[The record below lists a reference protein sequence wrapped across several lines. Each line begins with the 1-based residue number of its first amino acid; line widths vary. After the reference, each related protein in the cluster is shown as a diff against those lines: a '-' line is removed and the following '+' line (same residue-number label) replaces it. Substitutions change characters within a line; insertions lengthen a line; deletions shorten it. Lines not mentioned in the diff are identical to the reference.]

1 MDNSG
6 LRLLYK
12 FLLCIVVGAM
22 LYGMHILSEILTIE
36 TDEGFQYQVE
46 LYLKQKQRGTFK
58 QRFFIGCGLPE
69 QNGYINMVTRQ
80 GTLQLK
86 IPVGDGVSE
95 IYRLNDMKDECS
107 PNQFKVRLFWYQD
120 QLVNS
125 DEYNRL
131 RELPGAP
138 QGNPNLRTV
147 YLRFISLDQTE
158 EQYRDFIFN
167 KTVSD
172 KNEAYRFQPSYAH
185 HFLPLDYH
193 PDYYKGDRNRY
204 DTPYSIHGSRSL
216 RTGLPVRVS
225 CSIRGGVS
233 STDNQ
238 LEKALTKT
246 MIPLQDWGGSR
257 CTGSD
262 AVMKNSHLL
271 AFKFEAYPDTVPE
284 LDKLHQAA
292 LAKVTSY
299 IQN

>member
-107 PNQFKVRLFWYQD
+107 PNRFRVRLFWYQG
-120 QLVNS
+120 QLVNAK
-125 DEYNRL
+125 EFNRL
-131 RELPGAP
+131 KELPGAP

-147 YLRFISLDQTE
+147 YLRFIGLDQTE
-158 EQYRDFIFN
+158 EQYRNFVLK
-167 KTVSD
+167 KTVTD
-172 KNEAYRFQPSYAH
+172 QGEARRFQPSYAH
-185 HFLPLDYH
+185 HFLPLDFH
-193 PDYYKGDRNRY
+193 PDYYKGDRDRY
-204 DTPYSIHGSRSL
+204 DHPYSIHGSRSL

-225 CSIRGGVS
+225 CTIGGGKS
-233 STDNQ
+233 STGNQ
-238 LEKALTKT
+238 LEKALTAT
-246 MIPLQDWGGSR
+246 MTPLQEWGGSR
-257 CTGSD
+257 CIGWD
-262 AVMKNSHLL
+262 AVMKNNHLL
-271 AFKFEAYPDTVPE
+271 GFSFEAYPDTVPE
-284 LDKLHQAA
+284 LDKLHQAI
-292 LAKVTSY
+292 LARVASY

>member
-12 FLLCIVVGAM
+12 ILLCIVVGAM
-22 LYGMHILSEILTIE
+22 LYGLYIMAEISTIE
-36 TDEGFQYQVE
+36 TDKGIKYQVE

-80 GTLQLK
+80 GTLRLK
-86 IPVGDGVSE
+86 IPVGDEVSE

-107 PNQFKVRLFWYQD
+107 PNEFRVRLFWYQG

-158 EQYRDFIFN
+158 EQYRNFIF
-167 KTVSD
+167 KETVSD

-185 HFLPLDYH
+185 YFLALDYH

-262 AVMKNSHLL
+262 AVLKNNHLL
-271 AFKFEAYPDTVPE
+271 AFSFEAYPDTVPE
-284 LDKLHQAA
+284 LDKLHQAV
-292 LAKVTSY
+292 LARVASY

>member
-80 GTLQLK
+80 GMLRLK
-86 IPVGDGVSE
+86 IPVGDEVSE

-107 PNQFKVRLFWYQD
+107 PDEFRVRLFWYQG

-125 DEYNRL
+125 DEYDRL

>member
-6 LRLLYK
+6 LRLVYK

-107 PNQFKVRLFWYQD
+107 PDEFRVRLFWYQG

-125 DEYNRL
+125 DEYDRL

>member
-46 LYLKQKQRGTFK
+46 LYQKQKQRGTFK

-69 QNGYINMVTRQ
+69 QNGFINMVTRQ

-147 YLRFISLDQTE
+147 YLRFYGLDHTE
-158 EQYRDFIFN
+158 ERYRNFMFK
-167 KTVSD
+167 KTITD
-172 KNEAYRFQPSYAH
+172 QGEARRFQPSYAH
-185 HFLPLDYH
+185 HFLPLDFH

-262 AVMKNSHLL
+262 AVMKNSH
-271 AFKFEAYPDTVPE
+271 
-284 LDKLHQAA
+284 
-292 LAKVTSY
+292 
-299 IQN
+299 

>member
-22 LYGMHILSEILTIE
+22 LYGMHIVSEILTIE

-69 QNGYINMVTRQ
+69 QNGFINMVTRQ

>member
-1 MDNSG
+1 MDNSS

-80 GTLQLK
+80 GMLRLK
-86 IPVGDGVSE
+86 IPVGDEVSE

-107 PNQFKVRLFWYQD
+107 PDEFRVRLFWYQG

-125 DEYNRL
+125 DEYDRL

>member
-107 PNQFKVRLFWYQD
+107 PDEFRVRLFWYQG

-125 DEYNRL
+125 DEYDRL
-131 RELPGAP
+131 RELPDAP
-138 QGNPNLRTV
+138 QGNLNLRTV

>member
-12 FLLCIVVGAM
+12 FLLCIVVGTM

-107 PNQFKVRLFWYQD
+107 PDEFRVRLFWYQG

-125 DEYNRL
+125 DEYDRL

>member
-80 GTLQLK
+80 GMLRLK
-86 IPVGDGVSE
+86 IPVGDEVSE

-107 PNQFKVRLFWYQD
+107 PDEFRVRLFWYQG

-125 DEYNRL
+125 DEYDRL
-131 RELPGAP
+131 RELPDAP
-138 QGNPNLRTV
+138 QGNLNLRTV

-172 KNEAYRFQPSYAH
+172 KNEANRFQPSYAH

-246 MIPLQDWGGSR
+246 MIPLQDWEDQGAQVR
-257 CTGSD
+257 
-262 AVMKNSHLL
+262 M
-271 AFKFEAYPDTVPE
+271 
-284 LDKLHQAA
+284 Q
-292 LAKVTSY
+292 
-299 IQN
+299 

>member
-22 LYGMHILSEILTIE
+22 LYGMHIVSEILTIE

-107 PNQFKVRLFWYQD
+107 PDEFRVRLFWYQG

>member
-1 MDNSG
+1 MHNSG

-12 FLLCIVVGAM
+12 FLLCIVVGTM

-107 PNQFKVRLFWYQD
+107 PDEFRVRLFWYQG

-125 DEYNRL
+125 DEYDRL

>member
-1 MDNSG
+1 MHNSG

-12 FLLCIVVGAM
+12 FLLCIVVGTM

-107 PNQFKVRLFWYQD
+107 PDEFRVRLFWYQG

-125 DEYNRL
+125 DEYDRL
-131 RELPGAP
+131 RELPDAP
-138 QGNPNLRTV
+138 QGNLNLRTV

>member
-1 MDNSG
+1 MGNTG

-22 LYGMHILSEILTIE
+22 LYGMYIVAEISTIE
-36 TDEGFQYQVE
+36 TDKGIKYQVE

-107 PNQFKVRLFWYQD
+107 PDEFRVRLFWYQG

-125 DEYNRL
+125 DEYDRL